1 MEKNILYKK
10 KNRIDPP
17 TDKIPNYDYIYFFI
31 IVNIFYCVSGF
42 MVSNCACDV
51 DEIYDTYMPFLCFCI
66 RMSSRKITYI
76 KFIY

>member
-17 TDKIPNYDYIYFFI
+17 TDKIPIH
-31 IVNIFYCVSGF
+31 NIFYCVSGF